1 MDVLAGMLQ
10 EDDLRVEMNPTER
23 PADSYH
29 TTEIMQQRYE
39 LEGESQGIPQGCP
52 HFSSSSSGYVLFHE
66 VLLISALF
74 EHCSCTQYRILQNP
88 CNTLQP

>member
-39 LEGESQGIPQGCP
+39 LEGESQGIPQGAP
-52 HFSSSSSGYVLFHE
+52 T
-66 VLLISALF
+66 SAALPVVMF
-74 EHCSCTQYRILQNP
+74 YFMRYC
-88 CNTLQP
+88 